1 MPEPDQS
8 NQIKQYDINLMWINR
23 TNDPTREL
31 LFPGTREEIKARVLD
46 SALGWAKQNPNAT
59 VNLWYDSQSS
69 TPEALQ
75 RTQEL
80 IQDCSTEGRTVKLM
94 DIRSLPIVSQNPEIF
109 SGLLPVYFHVDLLK
123 LIIVLNSIQQ
133 DGVDAA
139 IFADLQV
146 GDLRQDK
153 ERLTQPELFSEEK
166 MKALQ
171 EYGMLLAGHSREI
184 SGAGG
189 KGISPVENQYLQL
202 IHHEKML
209 KALQYVINLNLTN
222 ASEFLRANHE
232 NINARAEHAQLLC
245 NEVYF
250 RTVLIHQLLTPNY
263 PLDKEPTIET
273 VRIGKHGTEV
283 KKAEIDYGFLFTPP
297 KKNIPEPQTFNLDGI
312 ARQGNS
318 HTVTAADLQL
328 PYKKPVTA
336 DKMPRRASDLSADVK
351 LNPAPSA
358 EEEKRSD
365 ALKNLQKQIT
375 SQGNFIYEQIRK
387 NLSESSGDTK
397 SILSIANIL
406 QLLSSFLKIFPE
418 YKKKQSP
425 MNDKEER
432 GKMQAQSPMSD
443 TKEEVKNTELRG
455 KMQALARNEKG
466 EPLYNFEVGKEYE
479 LSGKMQNNL
488 YEALE
493 QFQKNIET
501 NKEHF
506 QNFKRSVPK
515 KAEPSQEEGPTPND
529 PNNQKK
535 L

>member
-209 KALQYVINLNLTN
+209 KALQYVTFIAATDVMYELEKIGAPFGLEISSDGLRNL
-222 ASEFLRANHE
+222 
-232 NINARAEHAQLLC
+232 ARIILA
-245 NEVYF
+245 
-250 RTVLIHQLLTPNY
+250 
-263 PLDKEPTIET
+263 
-273 VRIGKHGTEV
+273 
-283 KKAEIDYGFLFTPP
+283 KKA
-297 KKNIPEPQTFNLDGI
+297 
-312 ARQGNS
+312 S
-318 HTVTAADLQL
+318 
-328 PYKKPVTA
+328 
-336 DKMPRRASDLSADVK
+336 
-351 LNPAPSA
+351 
-358 EEEKRSD
+358 
-365 ALKNLQKQIT
+365 
-375 SQGNFIYEQIRK
+375 
-387 NLSESSGDTK
+387 
-397 SILSIANIL
+397 
-406 QLLSSFLKIFPE
+406 
-418 YKKKQSP
+418 
-425 MNDKEER
+425 
-432 GKMQAQSPMSD
+432 
-443 TKEEVKNTELRG
+443 
-455 KMQALARNEKG
+455 
-466 EPLYNFEVGKEYE
+466 
-479 LSGKMQNNL
+479 
-488 YEALE
+488 
-493 QFQKNIET
+493 
-501 NKEHF
+501 
-506 QNFKRSVPK
+506 
-515 KAEPSQEEGPTPND
+515 
-529 PNNQKK
+529 
-535 L
+535 